1 MKFIGVCSWLMKV
14 HRKIGMIT
22 LGLITGRGGFFGLT
36 LMSITRSCLWPC
48 RKVFSSCPQKK
59 TSGTVIKIYSK
70 CKEGEACP
78 LCVNPNACTD
88 EEKDEFVTVGDCFG
102 NVILGPSEAPATTE
116 PSSELSETEIN
127 ASYIVF
133 ALILLFLLLLAG
145 YFLLSR
151 RTKTI
156 WSSQGFIKETNL
168 LNDWCLTPL

>member
-1 MKFIGVCSWLMKV
+1 MSCALDSTKVQQDDGSMRGIEITPEGCQAVSEDVCA
-14 HRKIGMIT
+14 
-22 LGLITGRGGFFGLT
+22 
-36 LMSITRSCLWPC
+36 
-48 RKVFSSCPQKK
+48 
-59 TSGTVIKIYSK
+59 SGYMAPAGNVTFPLNSLKQCCK

-102 NVILGPSEAPATTE
+102 NVILGPSEALAATTG
-116 PSSELSETEIN
+116 PSPELSETEIN

-133 ALILLFLLLLAG
+133 ALMLLFLLLLAG

-156 WSSQGFIKETNL
+156 
-168 LNDWCLTPL
+168 

>member
-1 MKFIGVCSWLMKV
+1 MSCALDSTKVQQDDGSMRGIEITPEGCQAVSEDVCA
-14 HRKIGMIT
+14 
-22 LGLITGRGGFFGLT
+22 
-36 LMSITRSCLWPC
+36 
-48 RKVFSSCPQKK
+48 
-59 TSGTVIKIYSK
+59 SGYMAPAGNVTFPLNSLKQCCK

-102 NVILGPSEAPATTE
+102 NVILGPSEAPAATTG
-116 PSSELSETEIN
+116 PSPELSETEIN

-133 ALILLFLLLLAG
+133 ALMLLFLLLLAG

-156 WSSQGFIKETNL
+156 
-168 LNDWCLTPL
+168 

>member
-1 MKFIGVCSWLMKV
+1 MSCALDSTKVQQDDGSMRGIEITPEGCQAVSEDVCA
-14 HRKIGMIT
+14 
-22 LGLITGRGGFFGLT
+22 
-36 LMSITRSCLWPC
+36 
-48 RKVFSSCPQKK
+48 
-59 TSGTVIKIYSK
+59 SGYMAPSGNVTFPVNSLKQCCK

-102 NVILGPSEAPATTE
+102 NVILGPSEAPVTTTE
-116 PSSELSETEIN
+116 PSPELSQSELN

-133 ALILLFLLLLAG
+133 ALMLLFLLLLAG

-156 WSSQGFIKETNL
+156 
-168 LNDWCLTPL
+168 